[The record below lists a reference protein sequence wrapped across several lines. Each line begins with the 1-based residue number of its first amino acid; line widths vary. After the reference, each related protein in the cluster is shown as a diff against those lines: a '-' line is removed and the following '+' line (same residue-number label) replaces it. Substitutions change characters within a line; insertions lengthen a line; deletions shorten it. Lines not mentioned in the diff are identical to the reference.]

1 MLDGAVAALPE
12 DNFLKYC
19 YENVT
24 GTVAT
29 ATSIYENAA
38 ELLLEDMMGN
48 IEEMFDYPYAIIY
61 NCYFTFFAE
70 GQLPESF
77 VDFILNLAFNAGYMY
92 TDIRNIIDQILLDT
106 GMDDD
111 AWAAIGENLGD
122 FIIRFVFR
130 EDLDEVFGD

>member
-1 MLDGAVAALPE
+1 MNFFTDAAALKGLKKAFDTGNIAKTNGHRLKQFAAPTWPSGYLGTLNGLLDGAVAALPE

-61 NCYFTFFAE
+61 K
-70 GQLPESF
+70 L
-77 VDFILNLAFNAGYMY
+77 
-92 TDIRNIIDQILLDT
+92 RN
-106 GMDDD
+106 
-111 AWAAIGENLGD
+111 
-122 FIIRFVFR
+122 
-130 EDLDEVFGD
+130 